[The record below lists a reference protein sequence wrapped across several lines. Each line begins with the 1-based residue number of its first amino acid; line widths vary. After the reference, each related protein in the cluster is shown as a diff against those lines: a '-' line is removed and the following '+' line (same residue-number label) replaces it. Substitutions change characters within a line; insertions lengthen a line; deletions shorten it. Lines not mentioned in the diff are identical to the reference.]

1 MHRAILGVQG
11 VFYVATG
18 LWAIFSIR
26 TFQEITG
33 PKVDLW
39 LVKTV
44 GVLVTVIGSV
54 LALAALRRRR
64 SPEIDTLAAGSALAL
79 ATIDIVY
86 STSGRISKVYLLDAI
101 AETALAASLAATRA
115 IESPA
120 LDPPAAWSRRRQPL
134 IARPA

>member
-54 LALAALRRRR
+54 LALAAVRRRG
-64 SPEIDTLAAGSALAL
+64 SPEIDALAAGSALAL

-86 STSGRISKVYLLDAI
+86 STSGRISKVYLLDAV
-101 AETALAASLAATRA
+101 AETVLAASLAATRA
-115 IESPA
+115 LESPA
-120 LDPPAAWSRRRQPL
+120 LDPLPPGPGAANP
-134 IARPA
+134 